1 MHTDVLIIG
10 ASVAGLSTAAALQK
24 RGIPYTIIEKAD
36 RVGAPWHQHYHR
48 LHLHTPKGFSN
59 LPFKKFPH
67 TIPRYPSRQQ
77 VIDYLEDYRR
87 TFNIDPVFHTEALS
101 ITRENGRWQTGTNN
115 GLILS
120 THLVMATGA
129 YTKPKPIDF
138 KGAATFPGILIH
150 SNQFR
155 TGRDFKGQT
164 VLVVG
169 FGNSACEIAI
179 DLREQGARPAMSVRS
194 PINIVPRDVFGI
206 SVLRLSALLSPLP
219 PRIADTISSPLMKA
233 LIGDISKLGLK
244 RMPYGPLE
252 EISRDGNP
260 PILDIGAIRL
270 IRQGHIKVRP
280 NIDHIDGNTVCFT
293 DGSRQPFNAIIAA
306 IGYYR
311 DYDKILHVDP
321 ARFDDLKYPAAR
333 QRYFGVDGLYFCG
346 YWISPTGQFRTI
358 ASDALRIAK
367 HIAAQKVSP

>member
-1 MHTDVLIIG
+1 MQTEVLIIG

-59 LPFKKFPH
+59 LPYKKFPGS
-67 TIPRYPSRQQ
+67 TPRYPSRQQ
-77 VIDYLEDYRR
+77 VIDYLEDYRHS
-87 TFNIDPVFHTEALS
+87 FNINPRFNTEALS
-101 ITRENGRWQTGTNN
+101 ITRESGVWHTATGN
-115 GLILS
+115 GLIVS
-120 THLVMATGA
+120 TNLVVATGA

-138 KGAATFPGILIH
+138 NGAATFPGILIH
-150 SNQFR
+150 SSR
-155 TGRDFKGQT
+155 YTTGRELKGKA

-179 DLREQGARPAMSVRS
+179 DLYEQGAHPVMAVRS
-194 PINIVPRDVFGI
+194 PVNIVPRDVFGI

-219 PRIADTISSPLMKA
+219 PRIADSISGPLMKA

-252 EISRDGNP
+252 EIRRDGNP
-260 PILDIGAIRL
+260 PVLDIGTIRL

-280 NIDHIDGNTVCFT
+280 DIGHIDGNTVFFT
-293 DGSRQPFNAIIAA
+293 DGSRQPFDAIIAA

-311 DYDKILHVDP
+311 DYEKFLHVDH
-321 ARFDDLKYPAAR
+321 ARFDDLKNPAAR
-333 QRYFGVDGLYFCG
+333 QQFFGADGLYFCG
-346 YWISPTGQFRTI
+346 YWISPTGQIRTI
-358 ASDALRIAK
+358 ASDARRIAK
-367 HIAAQKVSP
+367 HIAANPTP